1 MRPII
6 SILFLAVLPY
16 LSNATLAEETVQ
28 WPGNIRTAVSL
39 SYDDALNSHLDHAA
53 PALDKYGFRASFY
66 LTLVAEPIRTRMD
79 EWRGLARRGHELG
92 NHTIYH
98 ACSGSLPGRDWV
110 TEINDLDNRSLEEIV
125 LEVVTANAVLQA
137 IDGVTQRTFTPPC
150 DDLIVEGENY
160 LPLVEEH
167 FVAVKGQDN
176 GMAAGSTPLYIPA
189 GESGQELID
198 YVRNNTRDGML
209 LNILF
214 HGVGG
219 DHLSVSKEAHEA
231 LLKFL
236 SEHTDIYWTDTY
248 INIMSYVNGQR

>member
-1 MRPII
+1 M
-6 SILFLAVLPY
+6 
-16 LSNATLAEETVQ
+16 
-28 WPGNIRTAVSL
+28 
-39 SYDDALNSHLDHAA
+39 
-53 PALDKYGFRASFY
+53 
-66 LTLVAEPIRTRMD
+66 
-79 EWRGLARRGHELG
+79 
-92 NHTIYH
+92 
-98 ACSGSLPGRDWV
+98 
-110 TEINDLDNRSLEEIV
+110 

-176 GMAAGSTPLYIPA
+176 GMAEGSTPLYMPA

-236 SEHTDIYWTDTY
+236 SEHPDIYWTDTY